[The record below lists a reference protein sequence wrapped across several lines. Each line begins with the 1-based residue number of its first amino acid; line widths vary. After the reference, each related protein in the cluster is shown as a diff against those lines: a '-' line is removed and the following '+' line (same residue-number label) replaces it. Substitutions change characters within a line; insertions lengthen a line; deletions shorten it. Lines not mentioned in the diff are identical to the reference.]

1 MLSDNIAKLNA
12 DIASTGKEVTVV
24 AATKTVPA
32 EIINLLPSYGILAAG
47 ENKVQEL
54 LSKYNDVKGITWH
67 FIGRLQRNKVKYI
80 ADKVDMIHS
89 VDSFELAEEIE
100 KRCRKIDKIMNV
112 LVEINTGSEASKGGV
127 SYDEVEGL
135 CGRIQGLPHLKLR
148 GLMGVFPIV
157 ADESA
162 YARLGASYD
171 LLKDKFAFDC
181 LSAGMSADYMTAIK
195 YGANIIRPGS
205 CLFGQR
211 NYNK

>member
-100 KRCRKIDKIMNV
+100 TEENQ
-112 LVEINTGSEASKGGV
+112 L
-127 SYDEVEGL
+127 
-135 CGRIQGLPHLKLR
+135 
-148 GLMGVFPIV
+148 
-157 ADESA
+157 
-162 YARLGASYD
+162 
-171 LLKDKFAFDC
+171 
-181 LSAGMSADYMTAIK
+181 
-195 YGANIIRPGS
+195 
-205 CLFGQR
+205 
-211 NYNK
+211 NKQ

>member
-100 KRCRKIDKIMNV
+100 KRCCKIDKIMNV

-135 CGRIQGLPHLKLR
+135 CERIQGLPHLKLR
-148 GLMGVFPIV
+148 GLMGVFPIG

>member
-100 KRCRKIDKIMNV
+100 KRCCKIDKIMNV

-135 CGRIQGLPHLKLR
+135 CERIQGLPHLKLR
-148 GLMGVFPIV
+148 GLMGVFPIG

-205 CLFGQR
+205 RLFGQR

>member
-100 KRCRKIDKIMNV
+100 KRCCKIDKIMNV

-135 CGRIQGLPHLKLR
+135 CERIQGFPHLKLR
-148 GLMGVFPIV
+148 GLMGVFPIG

-181 LSAGMSADYMTAIK
+181 LSAGMSADYMIAIK

>member
-100 KRCRKIDKIMNV
+100 KRCCKIDKIMND

-127 SYDEVEGL
+127 SY
-135 CGRIQGLPHLKLR
+135 
-148 GLMGVFPIV
+148 
-157 ADESA
+157 
-162 YARLGASYD
+162 ARLGASYD
-171 LLKDKFAFDC
+171 LLKDKFGFDC

-211 NYNK
+211 NYNKSGENLLSDERI

>member
-1 MLSDNIAKLNA
+1 M
-12 DIASTGKEVTVV
+12 
-24 AATKTVPA
+24 
-32 EIINLLPSYGILAAG
+32 
-47 ENKVQEL
+47 QEL

-100 KRCRKIDKIMNV
+100 KRCCKIDKIMNV

-135 CGRIQGLPHLKLR
+135 CERIQGLPHLKLR
-148 GLMGVFPIV
+148 GLMGVFPIG

>member
-100 KRCRKIDKIMNV
+100 KRCCKIDKIMNV

-135 CGRIQGLPHLKLR
+135 CECIQGLPHLKLR
-148 GLMGVFPIV
+148 GLMGVFPIG

-181 LSAGMSADYMTAIK
+181 LSAGMSADYMIAIK

>member
-100 KRCRKIDKIMNV
+100 KRCCKIDKIMNV

-135 CGRIQGLPHLKLR
+135 CERIQGLPHLKLR
-148 GLMGVFPIV
+148 GLMGVFPIG

-195 YGANIIRPGS
+195 YGANLIRPGS

>member
-24 AATKTVPA
+24 AATKPVPA

-54 LSKYNDVKGITWH
+54 LSKYNDVIGITWH

-100 KRCRKIDKIMNV
+100 KRCCKIDKIMNV
-112 LVEINTGSEASKGGV
+112 LVEINTGSE
-127 SYDEVEGL
+127 
-135 CGRIQGLPHLKLR
+135 
-148 GLMGVFPIV
+148 
-157 ADESA
+157 
-162 YARLGASYD
+162 
-171 LLKDKFAFDC
+171 
-181 LSAGMSADYMTAIK
+181 
-195 YGANIIRPGS
+195 
-205 CLFGQR
+205 
-211 NYNK
+211 

>member
-80 ADKVDMIHS
+80 ADINKVQE
-89 VDSFELAEEIE
+89 VLAEEIE
-100 KRCRKIDKIMNV
+100 KRCCKIDKIMNV

-135 CGRIQGLPHLKLR
+135 CERIQGLPHLKLR
-148 GLMGVFPIV
+148 GLMGVFPIA

-171 LLKDKFAFDC
+171 LLKDKFGFDC